1 MDHKG
6 WYLPVINEAMY
17 DLVYDLF
24 DEKIREDVKGWW
36 TARLNNWD
44 VEPAAHGL
52 WCSNSKLFND
62 VQAMASKGEMQDAVS
77 AILDDMFVARRDG
90 KIREVH
96 ETPEVAERFS
106 KALAFLLH
114 AAEGKLSPLAV

>member
-6 WYLPVINEAMY
+6 WYLPEINEAMHG
-17 DLVYDLF
+17 LVYDLF
-24 DEKIREDVKGWW
+24 DEEIREGVKGWW
-36 TARLNNWD
+36 TARLNDWD

-52 WCSNSKLFND
+52 WSSNSKLFDDIQRMSNKED
-62 VQAMASKGEMQDAVS
+62 LHAAIS
-77 AILDDMFVARRDG
+77 AILDDMFTAKRNG

-96 ETPEVAERFS
+96 QAPEVVKRFS

-114 AAEGKLSPLAV
+114 ATEGKLSPLAV